1 MKLGRGIKKNSKN
14 GWVTN
19 NGGFV
24 NKWLGFETSAN
35 YADSWAWLG
44 WTPNTTPDA
53 IEYEFF
59 FFNPDVIHLSEITT
73 TTLKQRSKE
82 LCLTLSNHP

>member
-1 MKLGRGIKKNSKN
+1 MGSLLIN
-14 GWVTN
+14 GWVLKPLQTMQTA
-19 NGGFV
+19 G
-24 NKWLGFETSAN
+24 
-35 YADSWAWLG
+35 LG
-44 WTPNTTPDA
+44 WVGLRIQPRMLSSMN
-53 IEYEFF
+53 FF